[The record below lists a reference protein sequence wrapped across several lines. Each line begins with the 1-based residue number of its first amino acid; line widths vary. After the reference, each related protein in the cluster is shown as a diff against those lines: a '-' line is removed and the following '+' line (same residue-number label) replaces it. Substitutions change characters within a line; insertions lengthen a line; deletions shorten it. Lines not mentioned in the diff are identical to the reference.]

1 MIENPA
7 KDSSPPRSA
16 QPWAQSWEAVI
27 AAAGSDAAQGLDAA
41 QVRRRKAQYGPNR
54 LRQHPRRS
62 AISVLVA
69 QFKSLIV
76 ILLLVAAMVGFATG
90 ETLAGWAVLIVILIN
105 AAIGFF
111 TELRAVRSM
120 EALTAL
126 GNVTARVRR
135 AGQVRELPAVELVPG
150 DIVVFEGGDMITA
163 DLRVIEASRLQAD
176 ESSLTGESLP
186 VGKDTAAAAP
196 ETTLAERSSM
206 LYKGTAVTRGAGA
219 GVVVATGMETE
230 LGMIS
235 ELVAQAGEE
244 ATPLERRLDQL
255 GHRLIW
261 VTLAVTALVTI
272 SGMAAGKDF
281 MLMVQTGLAL
291 AVAAVPEGLP
301 VVTPLQSAGQE
312 RQSSPA
318 PVSQMSLPQAAPPSP
333 ETQSAGQLL
342 QSSPAPVSPW
352 EAATT
357 LPAIS
362 TVLRV

>member
-54 LRQHPRRS
+54 LCQHPRRS

-291 AVAAVPEGLP
+291 AVAAL
-301 VVTPLQSAGQE
+301 LAWAL
-312 RQSSPA
+312 RRSPCGTD
-318 PVSQMSLPQAAPPSP
+318 SQP
-333 ETQSAGQLL
+333 G
-342 QSSPAPVSPW
+342 
-352 EAATT
+352 
-357 LPAIS
+357 
-362 TVLRV
+362 

>member
-150 DIVVFEGGDMITA
+150 DTVDV
-163 DLRVIEASRLQAD
+163 RLAAK
-176 ESSLTGESLP
+176 GERP
-186 VGKDTAAAAP
+186 RARPPTPTVTAA
-196 ETTLAERSSM
+196 R
-206 LYKGTAVTRGAGA
+206 
-219 GVVVATGMETE
+219 
-230 LGMIS
+230 
-235 ELVAQAGEE
+235 
-244 ATPLERRLDQL
+244 
-255 GHRLIW
+255 
-261 VTLAVTALVTI
+261 
-272 SGMAAGKDF
+272 
-281 MLMVQTGLAL
+281 
-291 AVAAVPEGLP
+291 
-301 VVTPLQSAGQE
+301 
-312 RQSSPA
+312 
-318 PVSQMSLPQAAPPSP
+318 
-333 ETQSAGQLL
+333 
-342 QSSPAPVSPW
+342 
-352 EAATT
+352 ATT
-357 LPAIS
+357 PRPTRTRRTDARSLLCA
-362 TVLRV
+362 T